1 MATRHT
7 EPDPALEDVQ
17 KRVDEIRRHL
27 HETPGTTAISPERH
41 PRRCFEDEAFDDDDE
56 YMGQP
61 PG

>member
-7 EPDPALEDVQ
+7 EPDPRLEDVQ

-27 HETPGTTAISPERH
+27 HETPGTTAISEEDVP
-41 PRRCFEDEAFDDDDE
+41 PVFEDEAFDDDDE
-56 YMGQP
+56 YMAQP